1 MPVIASFG
9 ALLRR
14 SHMLLRLCVLAVA
27 IVLSGC
33 WPRTIDTNVEL
44 RSVAVVVAFPDKLY
58 LMRSLLFDN
67 EQRFVD
73 IDWQLARAI
82 RLKAEQVLASKYL
95 VNPLSLDP
103 GALTDDGSAT
113 GRIAGPTEEVAAR
126 LKSKIAPGVA
136 DAIVVMRARYGYGT
150 HNGAYVD
157 VTHEGSFIGIEINIE
172 VFDGTNF
179 SLIAKTIA
187 SLPPARGT
195 IVSVSPAHRAVEI
208 GYAKKNFE
216 TLPPGAREAARK
228 IIIGVIDESIPFTFR
243 DIRLIK

>member
-1 MPVIASFG
+1 
-9 ALLRR
+9 
-14 SHMLLRLCVLAVA
+14 MLLRLCVVAMALA
-27 IVLSGC
+27 LSAC
-33 WPRTIDTNVEL
+33 WPRAIGTNVEI
-44 RSVAVVVAFPDKLY
+44 RSVAIVVAFPDKLH
-58 LMRSLLFDN
+58 LMRSLPFNN

-73 IDWQLARAI
+73 VDWQLASAI
-82 RLKAEQVLASKYL
+82 QSKAEQVLVSSYRI
-95 VNPLSLDP
+95 NPLGISP

-113 GRIAGPTEEVAAR
+113 GPIAGSTDEVAAR
-126 LKSKIAPGVA
+126 LRDKLAPGVV

-157 VTHEGSFIGIEINIE
+157 VTHEGPFVGIEITIE
-172 VFDGTNF
+172 IFDGTNF

-195 IVSVSPAHRAVEI
+195 IAPSSPAHRVVDI
-208 GYAKKNFE
+208 GYAKKSFE

-228 IIIGVIDESIPFTFR
+228 IVIGVIDESIPFTFR